1 MSLPAARPLA
11 HVRSVENGRN
21 EAKKL
26 GEATNTFREIHQ
38 EKHAYLNGGISLEN
52 LWILLSVPT
61 LRTFF
66 LTGVFNC
73 LTGDLTIY
81 KMIQKMRI
89 SLTEHV
95 DFMGFATDLSLSSA
109 NIVGTTI

>member
-38 EKHAYLNGGISLEN
+38 ENTL
-52 LWILLSVPT
+52 ILMAE
-61 LRTFF
+61 FHWKI
-66 LTGVFNC
+66 C
-73 LTGDLTIY
+73 
-81 KMIQKMRI
+81 
-89 SLTEHV
+89 
-95 DFMGFATDLSLSSA
+95 GFY
-109 NIVGTTI
+109 

>member
-38 EKHAYLNGGISLEN
+38 ENTLILMAEFHWKICGFYWVYLLYEH
-52 LWILLSVPT
+52 V
-61 LRTFF
+61 F

>member
-1 MSLPAARPLA
+1 
-11 HVRSVENGRN
+11 
-21 EAKKL
+21 
-26 GEATNTFREIHQ
+26 
-38 EKHAYLNGGISLEN
+38 